1 LTSLPADG
9 GALQHES
16 GNPVFQEIMLH
27 QSSANRFNLKRLRS
41 KA

>member
-1 LTSLPADG
+1 MKVETRFS
-9 GALQHES
+9 E
-16 GNPVFQEIMLH
+16 EIMLH